1 MNFAENKATQKKYTM
16 ENVIRSGRILVVED
30 DNCNIQV
37 VKFALEDDY
46 EVIAASNG
54 LDAINMIPEVKPDFI
69 LLDWC
74 MPVMDGLE
82 TLQHLKRDEVLK
94 TIPVAML
101 TGSKIETEDLLLAYQ
116 YGVVDFIRKPFN
128 MLELKARVKSMLE
141 VSIFYKTEII
151 RREAS
156 LTSYAIQLSEVNRF
170 LVETA
175 AKIQESN
182 SKQVSNCDIIND
194 IKHSFNAKVVNSAM
208 KQFGEHFLNIH
219 KDFDKNLLKAH
230 PNTSP
235 AEMKLATLL
244 RLNLNTKEI
253 SAILHQAPDS
263 IRVSRTRL
271 RRKFNLDSDTN
282 LTIYLMGF

>member
-1 MNFAENKATQKKYTM
+1 
-16 ENVIRSGRILVVED
+16 
-30 DNCNIQV
+30 
-37 VKFALEDDY
+37 
-46 EVIAASNG
+46 
-54 LDAINMIPEVKPDFI
+54 
-69 LLDWC
+69 
-74 MPVMDGLE
+74 
-82 TLQHLKRDEVLK
+82 
-94 TIPVAML
+94 
-101 TGSKIETEDLLLAYQ
+101 
-116 YGVVDFIRKPFN
+116 
-128 MLELKARVKSMLE
+128 
-141 VSIFYKTEII
+141 
-151 RREAS
+151 

>member
-1 MNFAENKATQKKYTM
+1 M
-16 ENVIRSGRILVVED
+16 ENVIRRGRVLVVED
-30 DNCNIQV
+30 DNCNVQV

-46 EVIAASNG
+46 EVIVAYNG

-82 TLQHLKRDEVLK
+82 TLKHLKKDEVSK

-101 TGSKIETEDLLLAYQ
+101 TGSKIETEDLLLAYR
-116 YGVVDFIRKPFN
+116 YGVIDFIRKPFN
-128 MLELKARVKSMLE
+128 MLELKARAKSILE
-141 VSIFYKTEII
+141 VSRFYKTEIKK
-151 RREAS
+151 REVS
-156 LTSYAIQLSEVNRF
+156 LASYAIQLSEANEF
-170 LVETA
+170 LLETA
-175 AKIQESN
+175 AKIQVSN
-182 SKQVSNCDIIND
+182 SKQVSNPSIINT
-194 IKHSFNAKVVNSAM
+194 IKHSFNAKVVSSAM

-219 KDFDKNLLKAH
+219 EGFDKNLLKVH
-230 PNTSP
+230 PDISP
-235 AEMKLATLL
+235 AEMKLASFL

-253 SAILHQAPDS
+253 SAILHQTPDS

-282 LTIYLMGF
+282 LTTYLMNF

>member
-1 MNFAENKATQKKYTM
+1 MNFAENKATQQKYTM
-16 ENVIRSGRILVVED
+16 ENVIKSGRILVVED

-82 TLQHLKRDEVLK
+82 TLQHLKRDEVMK

-101 TGSKIETEDLLLAYQ
+101 TGSKIETEDLLLAYR
-116 YGVVDFIRKPFN
+116 YGVIDFIRKPFN
-128 MLELKARVKSMLE
+128 MLELKARAKSILE
-141 VSIFYKTEII
+141 VSRFYKAEIKK
-151 RREAS
+151 REMS
-156 LTSYAIQLSEVNRF
+156 LASYAIQLSEANEF
-170 LVETA
+170 LLEITE
-175 AKIQESN
+175 KIQVSN
-182 SKQVSNCDIIND
+182 KQVSNCSIIND
-194 IKHSFNAKVVNSAM
+194 IKQSSNAKVVSSAM
-208 KQFGEHFLNIH
+208 QQFGEYFLNIH
-219 KDFDKNLLKAH
+219 EDFDKNLLKAH
-230 PNTSP
+230 PNISP
-235 AEMKLATLL
+235 AEMKLATFL

-282 LTIYLMGF
+282 LTTYLMGF

>member
-1 MNFAENKATQKKYTM
+1 MNFAENKTTKKYTM
-16 ENVIRSGRILVVED
+16 ENVIKSGRILVVED

-282 LTIYLMGF
+282 LTTYLMGF

>member
-1 MNFAENKATQKKYTM
+1 M

-282 LTIYLMGF
+282 LTTYLMGF

>member
-1 MNFAENKATQKKYTM
+1 MNFAENKTTKKYTM
-16 ENVIRSGRILVVED
+16 ENVIKSGRILVVED

-82 TLQHLKRDEVLK
+82 TLQHLKRDEVSK

-141 VSIFYKTEII
+141 VSRFYKTEII
-151 RREAS
+151 KREAS

-219 KDFDKNLLKAH
+219 EDFDKNLLKAH
-230 PNTSP
+230 PNISP
-235 AEMKLATLL
+235 AEMKLATFL

-271 RRKFNLDSDTN
+271 RRKFNLDTDTN
-282 LTIYLMGF
+282 LTTYLMGF

>member
-141 VSIFYKTEII
+141 VSRFYKTEII
-151 RREAS
+151 KREAS
-156 LTSYAIQLSEVNRF
+156 LTSYAIQLSEANRF

-219 KDFDKNLLKAH
+219 EDFDKNLLKAH
-230 PNTSP
+230 PNISP
-235 AEMKLATLL
+235 AEMKLATFL
-244 RLNLNTKEI
+244 RLNLRTKEI

-271 RRKFNLDSDTN
+271 RRKFNLDPDTN
-282 LTIYLMGF
+282 LTTYLMGF